1 MNREAYLVKGEAWP
15 ERGRFFSGSRIRGEL
30 MGPEKKSVRAEECK
44 SVRDVAKGRP
54 HRVART
60 FNGVRYSTLNRWLGF
75 LGGTGWVLGWVFC
88 CDLGCERVFW
98 GLIGVKNCRN
108 GAKKLLR
115 VVRLTIMIESL
126 VVRILVKGYQ
136 S

>member
-1 MNREAYLVKGEAWP
+1 
-15 ERGRFFSGSRIRGEL
+15 
-30 MGPEKKSVRAEECK
+30 MGPGLANPLELTLGISASLREGG
-44 SVRDVAKGRP
+44 SGT
-54 HRVART
+54 ART

-75 LGGTGWVLGWVFC
+75 LGGTGWVLG
-88 CDLGCERVFW
+88 CERVFG

-115 VVRLTIMIESL
+115 VVRLTIIIEGL
-126 VVRILVKGYQ
+126 VIRILVKGYQ